1 MTKRNITNSS
11 HLRLVSTVL
20 DITNESKTAS
30 SLFGP
35 LNPNSTTWRAQE
47 IARENRLRQLSGLL
61 KYLEK
66 EVEILSFRLAEA
78 CAISGID
85 IQDQPA
91 EPYNST
97 TDTAGT
103 DE

>member
-1 MTKRNITNSS
+1 MMKKNTTSNL
-11 HLRLVSTVL
+11 HLRLVSTAL
-20 DITNESKTAS
+20 DITRGRERVS
-30 SLFGP
+30 SPFGP
-35 LNPNSTTWRAQE
+35 VRAGLT
-47 IARENRLRQLSGLL
+47 ISPDPRTLREERLRQLSGLL

-66 EVEILSFRLAEA
+66 EVETLSFRLAEA